1 MKSLIIGFG
10 NIGVRHAQGL
20 SKIDEKNIDIYVLEN
35 SERNALKFE
44 KDIGDLKKKNKSNFY

>member
-1 MKSLIIGFG
+1 MKFLIIGFG

-35 SERNALKFE
+35 SKRYVSRFK
-44 KDIGDLKKKNKSNFY
+44 KRYYDLKKNKSNFC